1 MDVIILEIKDVKG
14 NCQIDKYQGQIIIQ
28 SFSHGVHLP
37 LQMDTSNTERTA
49 GRPVFTEMTFS
60 KMSDMATPVLY
71 AACVQGKKL
80 GDAKIHIGRNENGV
94 FMSVLE
100 YVLTSAMVSNITTSG
115 GAGGGT
121 IPMDTFSL
129 NFTKITMD
137 FTQQKSDSTKKGTAN
152 FGWDLETNKAA

>member
-28 SFSHGVHLP
+28 SFSQGVMLP

-49 GRPVFTEMTFS
+49 GRPVFQEMSFS
-60 KMSDMATPVLY
+60 KMSDMSTPVLY

-94 FMSVLE
+94 FMSVIE
-100 YVLTSAMVSNITTSG
+100 YVLTSAMVSNISTT
-115 GAGGGT
+115 GGGG
-121 IPMDTFSL
+121 IPVDSFSL

>member
-28 SFSHGVHLP
+28 SFSHGVSLP

-49 GRPVFTEMTFS
+49 GRPIFQEMSFS
-60 KMSDMATPVLY
+60 KMADMSTPVLY
-71 AACVQGKKL
+71 AACVEGRKL

-94 FMSVLE
+94 FMSVIE
-100 YVLTSAMVSNITTSG
+100 YVLTNAMVSNISTSG
-115 GAGGGT
+115 GGG
-121 IPMDTFSL
+121 IPGDSFSL